1 MPLTIHR
8 VALGLPPCPKL
19 LLLFSCCPNPRPVPL
34 AIFLLVSPEELPN
47 NETTALSALAKA
59 LIPSGL
65 LPFPLACLSLSSHPN
80 PNSVSPGPQK
90 SILPKPGSGGAASH
104 SLQNCIQTLWPDIL
118 VLPQRLTIRARA
130 PCTCP
135 GLQQQEQSG
144 SCTDPVGL
152 CFWTLS
158 SCGEYPSPSA
168 LLFAS
173 LLLILPVMDPSL
185 ATLKF
190 SPSLGS
196 QHFVCPSSLASLALW
211 ARSTCL
217 INTHRRHTVSPRII
231 SCHPHN
237 NLGRSPRASRP
248 PGGKGQN
255 RDPTSG
261 SLTPPHHMPWSL
273 G

>member
-1 MPLTIHR
+1 M
-8 VALGLPPCPKL
+8 
-19 LLLFSCCPNPRPVPL
+19 
-34 AIFLLVSPEELPN
+34 
-47 NETTALSALAKA
+47 KA

-65 LPFPLACLSLSSHPN
+65 LPFPLACLSLSSHPT
-80 PNSVSPGPQK
+80 PKSVSPGPQK
-90 SILPKPGSGGAASH
+90 SILLKPRSGGAASH
-104 SLQNCIQTLWPDIL
+104 CLQNHVQTLWPDIL

-135 GLQQQEQSG
+135 SLQQQEQSG
-144 SCTDPVGL
+144 SCADPVRL

-168 LLFAS
+168 RLFAS

-196 QHFVCPSSLASLALW
+196 QHFVCPLSLASLALW

-217 INTHRRHTVSPRII
+217 INTRCRHTISPRII
-231 SCHPHN
+231 SCHPHS
-237 NLGRSPRASRP
+237 NLGRILRASSL

-255 RDPTSG
+255 RGVPG
-261 SLTPPHHMPWSL
+261 WHN